1 MADEAVTLEALE
13 QEAVEALKAEEVTP
27 ITEPDESAQGAE
39 EASEETAESEDAG
52 TEQAEPSGKKMVEVP
67 SKTLH
72 KLRADRRAEKE
83 EKERLQ
89 KQNEELLR
97 QLSLVG
103 NVQKAEPATVPTL
116 ESCDYDES
124 KYQAALV
131 QYQQQTLEQKLA
143 EIEQKRLQEQRAKI
157 VQQQLEQ
164 SVAEHYQRVETLGV
178 SAEEFIPAEK
188 TLRDT
193 FGDVAIDQMIDA
205 IGDGSEKVV
214 YHLGLN
220 QSERDKVA
228 QLVQQDP
235 SGLKAMTYLGRLA
248 VKLSSEAPQK
258 KISQA
263 PAADRPVSGGSTPNT
278 GGAILKRL
286 KQLDGMSNRD
296 QFREYKRKLIAAGQS
311 DLLRQHG
318 YHV

>member
-27 ITEPDESAQGAE
+27 ITDPDESAQGAE
-39 EASEETAESEDAG
+39 EASDETAASEDAG

-178 SAEEFIPAEK
+178 SVDEFIPAEK

-205 IGDGSEKVV
+205 IGEGSEKVV

-248 VKLSSEAPQK
+248 VKLSAEAPQK

-286 KQLDGMSNRD
+286 KQLDGMANRD

-318 YHV
+318 YI